1 MRRLLTNPE
10 LVVRVQV
17 LLGAILC
24 VASWHKVQ
32 DPLDFAKILYNY
44 RLFPAWS
51 IHALAIYVPWI
62 EMVTGMALV
71 LGVFRRGA
79 ALMSTLFF
87 VSFILVLGI
96 NLARDCPTICG
107 CFNTHADGSS
117 MTDAEKFWEMKKEIL
132 LDVCLLALSLW
143 ALWGATHAERRN
155 RDGAAAS
162 SA

>member
-1 MRRLLTNPE
+1 MRRFLTNPE
-10 LVVRVQV
+10 VLVRVQV

-24 VASWHKVQ
+24 VASWHKVS
-32 DPLDFAKILYNY
+32 DPLDFAKIIYNY
-44 RLFPAWS
+44 RLFPAPT

-62 EMVTGMALV
+62 EMVTGIALV

-87 VSFILVLGI
+87 ISFIAFLSI

-107 CFNTHADGSS
+107 CFSTHADGSS
-117 MTDAEKFWEMKKEIL
+117 LTNEEKFLEMKKEIA

-143 ALWGATHAERRN
+143 ALWGSTHLTRK
-155 RDGAAAS
+155 DDAAAQ
-162 SA
+162 AT